1 MIWVEIIWRDGEKYL
16 PNYGRKLP
24 GDKFLALDA
33 DAKRLVD
40 QKQARY
46 SGEADQPPT
55 MIRKEAKKKNEQ

>member
-1 MIWVEIIWRDGEKYL
+1 MIWVEITWEGGERYL
-16 PNYGRKLP
+16 PNYGRKNK

-46 SGEADQPPT
+46 SGDPDAPT
-55 MIRKEAKKKNEQ
+55 IKRKEARIKNEQ